1 MTALSRLVLAG
12 VALVGSTLPAQAQ
25 SSLVVY
31 SDGRILVRR
40 IVPVA
45 IPAGVSRHRVE
56 FEQFDPGSLLALD
69 SGVTITDVRYPR
81 FINEEALYRAS
92 LGRRLVFQLDNARD
106 TISAL
111 VVGEDP
117 PRFDMGGGQI
127 RLDPPGTPLF
137 PRELTGAARST
148 VIMVESRRALPRLA
162 LAYVSSGVTWKAEY
176 SVVIAGASAL
186 VSGRIVLRSN
196 EVRTDSVAV
205 SVLEG
210 QVARTSD
217 FRRQS
222 VGFAVAQMRLEEIV
236 TTGVAEG
243 GQAVEA
249 PPAPLGIGGFR
260 LYPVPGRH
268 SLAPGHI
275 TVGPLFAPLNVPVAR
290 VHTVTGQGG
299 MAGMPEQNL
308 PVELRYRLS
317 RSRES
322 PFGATALP
330 PGLARIYA
338 RTPEGDAL
346 LVGEA
351 AVTRAEPGK
360 TLELLAGNVLE
371 ITARRLPG
379 RLSAIQDT
387 VIGPDGRA
395 QVVAS
400 GQVLNAE
407 VRFVNTS
414 DSLVVIELTERFPA
428 NSRLVASSV
437 PAETTDPVTRLFRVR
452 VPARGDAALTYRL
465 RLTP

>member
-1 MTALSRLVLAG
+1 MSALSRLLLAG
-12 VALVGSTLPAQAQ
+12 VALLGSALPARAQ

-40 IVPVA
+40 IIPVA

-56 FEQFDPGSLLALD
+56 FDQFDPGSLVALD

-92 LGRRLVFQLDNARD
+92 LGRRLVFQLENARD

-137 PRELTGAARST
+137 PRELTGTARST
-148 VIMVESRRALPRLA
+148 VITVESRRAVPRLA

-176 SVVIAGASAL
+176 SVVLAGTSAL

-210 QVARTSD
+210 QVARASD

-222 VGFAVAQMRLEEIV
+222 VGFAVSQLRLEEIV
-236 TTGVAEG
+236 VSGAAATQEPET
-243 GQAVEA
+243 
-249 PPAPLGIGGFR
+249 PPPPLGIGGFR

-275 TVGPLFAPLNVPVAR
+275 TVGPLFAPLNVPVVR
-290 VHTVTGQGG
+290 VHTVAGQGG

-308 PVELRYRLS
+308 PVELKYRLS

-322 PFGATALP
+322 PFGAIALP
-330 PGLARIYA
+330 PGLARLYA
-338 RTPEGDAL
+338 RTPEGDAI

-351 AVTRAEPGK
+351 AVTRAEPGR

-371 ITARRLPG
+371 ITARRLQG
-379 RLSAIQDT
+379 RVSTIQDT

-395 QVVAS
+395 QVVMTA
-400 GQVLNAE
+400 QILNAE
-407 VRFVNTS
+407 VRFTNTS
-414 DSLVVIELTERFPA
+414 DSLVVIELTERFPPT
-428 NSRLVASSV
+428 SRLVASSV

-452 VPARGDAALTYRL
+452 VPARGEAALTYRL
-465 RLTP
+465 RLSP

>member
-1 MTALSRLVLAG
+1 MSVLSGLILAA
-12 VALVGSTLPAQAQ
+12 VAVVGSALPAQAQ

-40 IVPVA
+40 IVPVV
-45 IPAGVSRHRVE
+45 IPAGVSRHLVE
-56 FEQFDPGSLLALD
+56 FEQFDPGSLVALD

-81 FINEEALYRAS
+81 LINEDALYRAS
-92 LGRRLVFQLDNARD
+92 LGRRLVFQLENARD
-106 TISAL
+106 TVSAL

-137 PRELTGAARST
+137 PRELTGAARPT
-148 VIMVESRRALPRLA
+148 VIVVESRRALPRLA
-162 LAYVSSGVTWKAEY
+162 LAYLSSGVTWKAEY
-176 SVVIAGASAL
+176 SVVLAGTSAL

-210 QVARTSD
+210 QVARASD
-217 FRRQS
+217 FRRQT
-222 VGFAVAQMRLEEIV
+222 VGFAVAQMRLEEMV
-236 TTGVAEG
+236 VSGATGTQEPDI
-243 GQAVEA
+243 
-249 PPAPLGIGGFR
+249 PPTPLGIGGFR

-268 SLAPGHI
+268 SLTPGHI
-275 TVGPLFAPLNVPVAR
+275 TVGPLFAPLNVPVVR
-290 VHTVTGQGG
+290 VHTVAGQGG
-299 MAGMPEQNL
+299 MPGMPEQNL

-317 RSRES
+317 RSRET

-330 PGLARIYA
+330 PGLARLYA

-379 RLSAIQDT
+379 RLGTIQDT

-395 QVVAS
+395 EVVLT

-407 VRFVNTS
+407 VRFTNTS
-414 DSLVVIELTERFPA
+414 DSLVIIELTERFPA
-428 NSRLVASSV
+428 TSRLVASSV

-452 VPARGDAALTYRL
+452 VPARGEAALTYRL